1 MYCQKPMVD
10 LSYLN
15 LWEAT
20 SSLVTSSLLA
30 HVNQTTQPKVLDD
43 VVDIYCSELIWI
55 VFSLVM
61 NNF

>member
-1 MYCQKPMVD
+1 MHCQKPMVD

-43 VVDIYCSELIWI
+43 VVDIYCSELICI

>member
-1 MYCQKPMVD
+1 MHCQKPMVD